1 MSREIERLEIRIG
14 FIRQQIDRIHA
25 EGIVAPARTWIQK
38 YYVKKSNGKKYW
50 YYRLL
55 EACERRSKTGSIQ
68 GRVKLYLGNK
78 HSSKYKTYKE
88 AIRRRNELKWLEKRY
103 KELLALFEKAV
114 SQLVGKGIYS
124 EQSSETSEKFD
135 RLEDR
140 SSTERDRPNQE
151 LKNSTQIKEAFNL
164 AIAAA
169 EKLENAEEV
178 LWHCLEEI
186 GFRLGLRIDRVDWEK
201 NGS

>member
-1 MSREIERLEIRIG
+1 
-14 FIRQQIDRIHA
+14 
-25 EGIVAPARTWIQK
+25 

-68 GRVKLYLGNK
+68 GKVKLYLGNK
-78 HSSKYKTYKE
+78 HSSKYKTYKQ

-114 SQLVGKGIYS
+114 SNLVGQGDFS
-124 EQSSETSEKFD
+124 EQCPVTSNQFD
-135 RLEDR
+135 RNKDR
-140 SSTERDRPNQE
+140 SSVERDRPNQE
-151 LKNSTQIKEAFNL
+151 LEKSTQIREEFNL

-178 LWHCLEEI
+178 LWHWLETI
-186 GFRLGLRIDRVDWEK
+186 GLRLGIAIDRVDWEK

>member
-55 EACERRSKTGSIQ
+55 EACRRRSKTGSIQ
-68 GRVKLYLGNK
+68 GKVKLYLGNK
-78 HSSKYKTYKE
+78 HSSKYKTYKQ
-88 AIRRRNELKWLEKRY
+88 AIRRRNELKWFEKRY
-103 KELLALFEKAV
+103 KELLALLEKAV

-124 EQSSETSEKFD
+124 SSEVTSEKFD
-135 RLEDR
+135 LHKDR
-140 SSTERDRPNQE
+140 STTERDRQNQE
-151 LKNSTQIKEAFNL
+151 VENSTQIREAFNL

-178 LWHCLEEI
+178 LWHWLETI
-186 GFRLGLRIDRVDWEK
+186 GLRLGLRIDRLEWEK

>member
-25 EGIVAPARTWIQK
+25 EGIIAPARTWIQK

-55 EACERRSKTGSIQ
+55 EACGRRSKTGSIQ
-68 GRVKLYLGNK
+68 GKVKLYLGNK

-124 EQSSETSEKFD
+124 DWSSAIGKQFD
-135 RLEDR
+135 RNKDR

-151 LKNSTQIKEAFNL
+151 VKNLTRIKEEFNL

-169 EKLENAEEV
+169 EKLENAEEI
-178 LWHCLEEI
+178 LWHWLETI
-186 GFRLGLRIDRVDWEK
+186 GLRLGIAIDQKKRFC
-201 NGS
+201 SS